1 MRKPGQVMFED
12 LIASRVRPL
21 AEAMMQSGLESIRVA
36 DAEVEIELVRRNA
49 AGLHT
54 QAREP
59 DALADGAMGAT
70 PAYDVLTSDV
80 VGRVRF
86 LRPPVTA
93 GTVVEDDRELAFVE
107 ALGIRNPIRSRGRG
121 RVAVVY
127 VEEGQV
133 VDYGAP
139 LFALD
144 RSHV

>member
-1 MRKPGQVMFED
+1 MFED

-21 AEAMMQSGLESIRVA
+21 AEALTQSGLESIRVA
-36 DAEVEIELVRRNA
+36 DAEVEIELVRRRA
-49 AGLHT
+49 SGVQT
-54 QAREP
+54 PARQP
-59 DALADGAMGAT
+59 DALAAAAT
-70 PAYDVLTSDV
+70 AAAPAYDVLTSDV

-86 LRPPVTA
+86 LRPPITS

-121 RVAVVY
+121 RVAVVF

-144 RSHV
+144 RSA

>member
-1 MRKPGQVMFED
+1 MFED

-21 AEAMMQSGLESIRVA
+21 AEAFAKSELESIRITEA
-36 DAEVEIELVRRNA
+36 DVEIEVRKGRATRSA
-49 AGLHT
+49 A
-54 QAREP
+54 AP
-59 DALADGAMGAT
+59 
-70 PAYDVLTSDV
+70 PAPEGSAEASGSSPSYDVLTSDV

-86 LRPPVTA
+86 LRPPIAA
-93 GTVVEDDRELAFVE
+93 GTLVEDDRELAFVE

-121 RVAVVY
+121 RVAVVF

-144 RSHV
+144 RSRV